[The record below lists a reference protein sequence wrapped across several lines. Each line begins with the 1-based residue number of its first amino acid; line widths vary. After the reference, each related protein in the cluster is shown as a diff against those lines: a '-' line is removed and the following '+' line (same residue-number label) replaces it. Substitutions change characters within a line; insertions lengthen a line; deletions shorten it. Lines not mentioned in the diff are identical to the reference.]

1 MPRFISILLL
11 VAIVGFSHA
20 AEPFEGFLQK
30 HCIACHGPKKTK
42 GDLRLDQ
49 LSRDF
54 KSGVDGQVWAEVV
67 EKINAG
73 EMPPEDEAQPTADE
87 IGKVIAQLD
96 VRIRE
101 GRAARMA
108 ARPAVAHYR
117 LSRQEYQNTVYD
129 LLGVRYDPAKPGELN
144 EDTLWHGYERIGS
157 QLSLSPSHMDRYYR
171 AAEIVL
177 DRAFPA
183 TVAEA
188 RKVRKTAAE
197 LRYGGGEKQQE
208 ALDRLGIKRP
218 LRYLLFPGRVQPA
231 LSSNWLGNTGPEHSG
246 LYKLRLQAS
255 GIRPPGGQP
264 AHLSIGKRT
273 SEETV
278 DGLLELDITAPEGK
292 PQVYELEVF
301 LEMPTQLH
309 FAVVAT
315 DVIDRRGGA
324 AFRNA
329 IASRNAYIFT
339 HSSETLLLN
348 PNAPQMFDDKGNGIF
363 STVILDWVEWEGPL
377 VTDAEKSRRH
387 GVLPPE
393 DASADVVAGHLQ
405 RFAERAWRRAVQP
418 EELKNYLGSYH
429 AAIQDGEKPATA
441 YRIALQGV

>member
-144 EDTLWHGYERIGS
+144 EDTLWHGYVGPGTAQS
-157 QLSLSPSHMDRYYR
+157 VK
-171 AAEIVL
+171 IV
-177 DRAFPA
+177 
-183 TVAEA
+183 
-188 RKVRKTAAE
+188 
-197 LRYGGGEKQQE
+197 
-208 ALDRLGIKRP
+208 
-218 LRYLLFPGRVQPA
+218 
-231 LSSNWLGNTGPEHSG
+231 
-246 LYKLRLQAS
+246 
-255 GIRPPGGQP
+255 
-264 AHLSIGKRT
+264 
-273 SEETV
+273 
-278 DGLLELDITAPEGK
+278 
-292 PQVYELEVF
+292 
-301 LEMPTQLH
+301 
-309 FAVVAT
+309 
-315 DVIDRRGGA
+315 
-324 AFRNA
+324 
-329 IASRNAYIFT
+329 
-339 HSSETLLLN
+339 
-348 PNAPQMFDDKGNGIF
+348 
-363 STVILDWVEWEGPL
+363 
-377 VTDAEKSRRH
+377 
-387 GVLPPE
+387 
-393 DASADVVAGHLQ
+393 
-405 RFAERAWRRAVQP
+405 
-418 EELKNYLGSYH
+418 
-429 AAIQDGEKPATA
+429 
-441 YRIALQGV
+441 